1 MAEFSPASLGIAE
14 RAALLNALVAP
25 RPVAFVSTVGADG
38 RGNLAPFSFFMA
50 AGYAPMAVAFSATN
64 WRDGAPK
71 DTLRNVEANGE
82 FVVSV
87 STRAMA
93 ERLNQASYR
102 YAYGEDE
109 FDHAGFT
116 RAPSVLVRPP
126 RVAESPAALECR
138 VLQVVRTGDGPAAG
152 NVVVGEVLHVHVDA
166 SVMDGGVPDN
176 RKIEHLV
183 RLGGDW
189 FASQGP
195 ATLFALRRPEAP

>member
-1 MAEFSPASLGIAE
+1 MAEFSPASLAIGE
-14 RAALLNALVAP
+14 RAALLTALVAP
-25 RPVAFVSTVGADG
+25 RPVAFVSTVGPDG

-71 DTLRNVEANGE
+71 DTLRNVEATGE

-152 NVVVGEVLHVHVDA
+152 NVVVGEVVHVHVDA
-166 SVMDGGVPDN
+166 SVMEGGVPDN
-176 RKIEHLV
+176 RRIEHLV

-189 FASQGP
+189 FASQAP
-195 ATLFALRRPEAP
+195 ATLFALQRPAAP

>member
-1 MAEFSPASLGIAE
+1 MAEFAPASLGIAA

-25 RPVAFVSTVGADG
+25 RPVAFVSTLGPDG

-71 DTLRNVEANGE
+71 DTLRNVEATGE

-152 NVVVGEVLHVHVDA
+152 NVVVGEVVHVHVDA
-166 SVMDGGVPDN
+166 SVLDGGVPDN
-176 RKIEHLV
+176 RRIEHLT
-183 RLGGDW
+183 RLGADW
-189 FASQGP
+189 FAAQAP
-195 ATLFALRRPEAP
+195 TALFELRRPEAP

>member
-1 MAEFSPASLGIAE
+1 MAEFVPGTLGIAE
-14 RAALLNALVAP
+14 RSLLLNALVAP
-25 RPVAFVSTVGADG
+25 RPVAFVSTVSPDG
-38 RGNLAPFSFFMA
+38 HGNLAPFSFFMA
-50 AGYAPMAVAFSATN
+50 AGYSPMAVAFSATN
-64 WRDGAPK
+64 WRDGATK
-71 DTLRNVEANGE
+71 DTLRNVEATGE

-116 RAPSVLVRPP
+116 RAPSVMVAPP

-138 VLQVVRTGDGPAAG
+138 VLQIVKTGDGPGAG
-152 NVVVGEVLHVHVDA
+152 NVVVGEVVHVHVDPA
-166 SVMDGGVPDN
+166 VMEGGLPDN

-183 RLGGDW
+183 RLGADY
-189 FASQGP
+189 FSTQRPEA
-195 ATLFALRRPEAP
+195 LFALKRPETP

>member
-25 RPVAFVSTVGADG
+25 RPVAVVSTVGADG

-71 DTLRNVEANGE
+71 DTLRNVEATGE

-102 YAYGEDE
+102 YPYGEDE

>member
-1 MAEFSPASLGIAE
+1 VAEFSPASLGIAE

-71 DTLRNVEANGE
+71 DTLRNVEATGE

-109 FDHAGFT
+109 FDH
-116 RAPSVLVRPP
+116 
-126 RVAESPAALECR
+126 
-138 VLQVVRTGDGPAAG
+138 
-152 NVVVGEVLHVHVDA
+152 
-166 SVMDGGVPDN
+166 PDN